1 MDADILRLILFLA
14 GIGLILGIYLWD
26 RRKRAAARSNAVQ
39 RARREREPGLGD
51 EWEDPAEE
59 DESFEPEEDATGA
72 APAVREAPSRSR
84 PDPLFAEPAAELDG
98 PVVGEQAAFSFAAEE
113 RDDWM
118 SDEGIPHKILQL
130 NLVARKARFSGDAIM
145 QATRD
150 TDLVHGPMAI
160 FHRYTTDRQSRILF
174 SMANL
179 VEPGNFDLEKMADFS
194 TPGLTLFAQLPGPL
208 EGVRLFD
215 EMLAT
220 AQRLA
225 ALLDAEIQDESHS
238 DMSRQTIEHLRE
250 ELVEFER
257 KVRLAR
263 KKR

>member
-1 MDADILRLILFLA
+1 
-14 GIGLILGIYLWD
+14 
-26 RRKRAAARSNAVQ
+26 
-39 RARREREPGLGD
+39 
-51 EWEDPAEE
+51 
-59 DESFEPEEDATGA
+59 
-72 APAVREAPSRSR
+72 
-84 PDPLFAEPAAELDG
+84 
-98 PVVGEQAAFSFAAEE
+98 
-113 RDDWM
+113 
-118 SDEGIPHKILQL
+118 
-130 NLVARKARFSGDAIM
+130 
-145 QATRD
+145 
-150 TDLVHGPMAI
+150 
-160 FHRYTTDRQSRILF
+160 
-174 SMANL
+174 MANL

-225 ALLDAEIQDESHS
+225 ALLDGEIQDESHS

>member
-39 RARREREPGLGD
+39 RARREREPDLGGEWRDPD
-51 EWEDPAEE
+51 EEE
-59 DESFEPEEDATGA
+59 EYFEPEEGA
-72 APAVREAPSRSR
+72 AGDAPVVRGAPA
-84 PDPLFAEPAAELDG
+84 PDPLFAEPAADLDAR
-98 PVVGEQAAFSFAAEE
+98 VVGEQAAFSFAADEA
-113 RDDWM
+113 DDWM
-118 SDEGIPHKILQL
+118 ADEGIPHRILQL
-130 NLVARKARFSGDAIM
+130 NLVARREPFSGDAIM

-179 VEPGNFDLEKMADFS
+179 VEPGNFDLGKMADFS

-225 ALLDAEIQDESHS
+225 ALLDGEIQDESHS